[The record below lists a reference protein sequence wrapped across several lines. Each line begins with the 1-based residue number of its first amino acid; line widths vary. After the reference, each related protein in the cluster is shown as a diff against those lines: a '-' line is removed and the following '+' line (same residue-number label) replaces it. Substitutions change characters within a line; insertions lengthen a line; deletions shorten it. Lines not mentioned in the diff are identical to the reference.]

1 MATKHGSRGK
11 NQQTISSIIGENEK
25 IIEIV
30 NATSIT
36 KDKTKAKRCFIVVT
50 HLKGSHLNYSIFVIN
65 QSKDV
70 LKLRYRFALIEL
82 NAVDFL
88 ASDDSRLDFLLKFN
102 EDKVLHYACDAWE
115 KKKKFLI
122 NLYKLCKNKLP
133 KEALPVF
140 KNVNTQMLEETVF
153 LSATLKGMEND
164 SPNPSENVEPEYKL
178 KYLTKE
184 EELDLEQVCK
194 ACQWETESAEEFIA
208 KITMELSG
216 LDKANIH
223 SIMNVEEEILKLFE
237 TMDDAIKK
245 LDTLDESLNEYSEIL
260 TREESRILDISD
272 LSSNHSVRV
281 ANNQKL
287 LQKTQDLLQL
297 LSLPVNLEDLDT
309 LNDYNLESFSQAVEV
324 AQSRVDALAGHELQE
339 LHCVQEFMINC
350 RAFLKTVPELLYAD
364 LDEKLRKDWQGKHR
378 ARHINV
384 ARFTSLLNWCKDFD
398 PVMFNAIFQSYEAS
412 IQKCYAKEIS
422 NFFKDKVGTIQK
434 RSNLDKGFSFAGK
447 SNSSTSTMDI
457 SASKQSFR
465 GSLSNIRGSIGSV
478 DSVNIKGSGDSMA
491 TYQTQSENNSKF
503 DNLFCKVLD
512 FITPLVVDEEDHL
525 NEVFGIPFMEDI
537 PTDASDNEIRTRKD
551 ENTATNNILIKLFG
565 AKLDQELQQLIEV
578 SYKVDPYYSL
588 YMYLRLGKP
597 SHNQEGSV
605 FLKRFYSSCL
615 IIVKRQFDQFIK
627 NQVAQI
633 GETKAHKS
641 KRCGILHCVHKY
653 EHFVRDTERLFD
665 RKLERRTEI
674 EKGYITLLEAVFFAI
689 DRISKEQ
696 QKVPPEVV
704 MIENYHHLTEL
715 MKSMSLS
722 CLSELQRKAAK
733 LYETN
738 LNEYVTVKLGNPIE
752 KISAFFLGVKQSLSS
767 AVRPE
772 EVGFQINYSRSVLK
786 SIIKQYPLKDVR
798 RSIENYLNKIEKHLC
813 EEEDM
818 YERVGSTYCHSILSQ
833 VTEYQGLMKSCYP
846 DSGVQFEFREEDI
859 RRLFDVRISQKKGSS
874 V

>member
-1 MATKHGSRGK
+1 MASRHGGK
-11 NQQTISSIIGENEK
+11 GKSQQTISSIIGENEK
-25 IIEIV
+25 IMEIIDTT
-30 NATSIT
+30 AIS

-50 HLKGSHLNYSIFVIN
+50 HLKGSHLNYSIFVIS
-65 QSKDV
+65 QSKDIF
-70 LKLRYRFALIEL
+70 KLRYRFALHEL

-88 ASDDSRLDFLLKFN
+88 ANDDSRLDFLLKFN
-102 EDKVLHYACDAWE
+102 EDKVLHYASDTWE

-122 NLYKLCKNKLP
+122 SLYKICKNKLP

-153 LSATLKGMEND
+153 LSATLKGMEDN
-164 SPNPSENVEPEYKL
+164 SPNPSESVEHEYKL

-184 EELDLEQVCK
+184 EEIDLEQVCK
-194 ACQWETESAEEFIA
+194 ACQWEIESAEEFIA
-208 KITMELSG
+208 KRTMELSG

-237 TMDDAIKK
+237 TMDEAIKR
-245 LDTLDESLNEYSEIL
+245 LDTLDQSLCEYSEIL
-260 TREESRILDISD
+260 SKEESRILDISD

-281 ANNQKL
+281 TNNQRL
-287 LQKTQDLLQL
+287 LNKTQELLDL

-324 AQSRVDALAGHELQE
+324 AQSRVDALAGHELQDM
-339 LHCVQEFMINC
+339 HCVQEFMINC
-350 RAFLKTVPELLYAD
+350 KAFLKTVPELLYAE
-364 LDEKLRKDWQGKHR
+364 LDDKFRKDWQGKHR

-384 ARFTSLLNWCKDFD
+384 ARFASLLNWCKDFNPD
-398 PVMFNAIFQSYEAS
+398 MYNAIFQSYETS

-422 NFFKDKVGTIQK
+422 NLFKDKVGTIQK

-447 SNSSTSTMDI
+447 SSSSSSSMMDI
-457 SASKQSFR
+457 SASRQNIR
-465 GSLSNIRGSIGSV
+465 GSLNNIRGSIGSV

-525 NEVFGIPFMEDI
+525 NEVFGIPYMEDI
-537 PTDASDNEIRTRKD
+537 PTDASDNEIRIRKD
-551 ENTATNNILIKLFG
+551 VNTATNNILIKLFG

-627 NQVAQI
+627 NQVTQI
-633 GETKAHKS
+633 GEAKPHKS
-641 KRCGILHCVHKY
+641 KKCGILHCVHKY

-704 MIENYHHLTEL
+704 MFENYNHLAQL
-715 MKSMSLS
+715 MKSMNLS
-722 CLSELQRKAAK
+722 CLAELQKRAEK
-733 LYETN
+733 LYESN
-738 LNEYVTVKLGNPIE
+738 LKEYVTVKLGNPIE

-786 SIIKQYPLKDVR
+786 NIIKQYPLKDVR
-798 RSIENYLNKIEKHLC
+798 RSVEHYLNKIEKHLC
-813 EEEDM
+813 EEEKLH
-818 YERVGSTYCHSILSQ
+818 ETVGSRYCHTILSQ
-833 VTEYQGLMKSCYP
+833 LSEYQGLIKSCYP
-846 DSGVQFEFREEDI
+846 DSGITFEFREEDV
-859 RRLFDVRISQKKGSS
+859 RRLFDARIQKMG
-874 V
+874 